1 MQYPLSFTFKLLA
14 LAPQIYVKDAGG
26 NWVCYVKQKLFKLKE
41 NIKVFA
47 DDSQTTLL
55 CEISADRVIDWSACY
70 RITDA
75 EGNSLGSVRRQGMK
89 SLWKASYEIADAN
102 DQPLATIREEN
113 AFVKVLDHLFTR
125 LPFVGVLSGYVFHP
139 KYLVRDAQDQP
150 LMRLTKRPALFEGK
164 FELEKLQEMDS
175 VAELSTIMSLL
186 MMTLLEKRRG

>member
-75 EGNSLGSVRRQGMK
+75 EGNSLGSVRRQGMR
-89 SLWKASYEIADAN
+89 SLWKAAYEIADAN
-102 DQPLATIREEN
+102 DQPLASIREEN

-125 LPFVGVLSGYVFHP
+125 LPFGGGRSGDVLHP
-139 KYLVRDAQDQP
+139 KDLVRDAQDQP

>member
-1 MQYPLSFTFKLLA
+1 M
-14 LAPQIYVKDAGG
+14 
-26 NWVCYVKQKLFKLKE
+26 
-41 NIKVFA
+41 
-47 DDSQTTLL
+47 
-55 CEISADRVIDWSACY
+55 R
-70 RITDA
+70 
-75 EGNSLGSVRRQGMK
+75 
-89 SLWKASYEIADAN
+89 SLWKAAYEIADAN
-102 DQPLATIREEN
+102 DQPLASIREEN

-175 VAELSTIMSLL
+175 VAELGTIMSLL